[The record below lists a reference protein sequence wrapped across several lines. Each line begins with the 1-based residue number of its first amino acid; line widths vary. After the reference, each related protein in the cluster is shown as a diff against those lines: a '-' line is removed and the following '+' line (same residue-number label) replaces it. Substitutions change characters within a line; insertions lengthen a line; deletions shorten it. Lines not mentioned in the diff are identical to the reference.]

1 MIVIQ
6 GSNSHLKSQHLP
18 TVVKKTSDYE
28 VHTLSVAGTAR
39 MFTQCFQ
46 NNLECRPS
54 VAIITKE
61 AVFRESSWNIELN
74 LHLIFFFEWLL
85 LYTLIENLTIFK
97 INWHVSILFNKCE
110 PLLCM
115 NANEKPVFK
124 FCFETLT
131 VWQTVASLYI
141 FDRFHG
147 HELLRFFIRKGS
159 KFTAESSTLC
169 LSRVRRRRLHW
180 WLRKSDFPFFWCEF
194 VVISLNKGLR

>member
-6 GSNSHLKSQHLP
+6 GSNSHLKSQHLS

-39 MFTQCFQ
+39 MFAQCFQ

-54 VAIITKE
+54 VTIITKE
-61 AVFRESSWNIELN
+61 AVFRESSWDIELN
-74 LHLIFFFEWLL
+74 LHLIFFFEWFL

-115 NANEKPVFK
+115 NANEKPIFE

-131 VWQTVASLYI
+131 VRQAVASLYI

-147 HELLRFFIRKGS
+147 YKLLRFFVRKGS
-159 KFTAESSTLC
+159 KFTAESFILC
-169 LSRVRRRRLHW
+169 LSRVRRRRLH
-180 WLRKSDFPFFWCEF
+180 
-194 VVISLNKGLR
+194 